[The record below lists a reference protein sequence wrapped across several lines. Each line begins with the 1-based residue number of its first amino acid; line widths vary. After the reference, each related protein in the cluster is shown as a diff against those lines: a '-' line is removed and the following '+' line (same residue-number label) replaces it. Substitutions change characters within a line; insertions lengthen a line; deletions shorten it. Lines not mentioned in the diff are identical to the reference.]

1 MLDALTAS
9 QAGMLNDIQS
19 MHAISHNLANVS
31 TAGFKREM
39 TIARPFVEHLSLAT
53 TNGDSSYAQFK
64 VTLPQLEMFTD
75 HRAGALKLTS
85 NPLDLALEDD
95 GFFAV
100 MGDSGPVY
108 TRQGNF
114 SLDAQG
120 RLVTVSGLPV
130 QGNGGDI
137 RLTTPNPVID
147 QDGNIYEGDQLVA
160 RLQVVKLSNPEQLIS
175 LGNGLYGTGEGLVP
189 EQPGLLRVRQGYL
202 EMPNVVMTDE
212 MIHMIETMRHF
223 ESSQRVLKSY
233 DSMLDR
239 AINII
244 GEF

>member
-9 QAGMLNDIQS
+9 EAGMLNDIQS
-19 MHAISHNLANVS
+19 MQAISHNLANVS
-31 TAGFKREM
+31 TAGFKRE
-39 TIARPFVEHLSLAT
+39 IAVARPFMEQLNAAAMSDGFSA
-53 TNGDSSYAQFK
+53 AQFK

-75 HRAGALKLTS
+75 HRAGTPKLTG
-85 NPLDLALEDD
+85 NPLDLSLEDD

-100 MGDSGPVY
+100 KGDSGPLY

-114 SLDAQG
+114 RLDERG

-130 QGNGGDI
+130 QSDGGEI
-137 RLTTPNPVID
+137 RLNSPNPVID
-147 QDGNIYEGDQLVA
+147 QDGNVYESDQLVA
-160 RLQVVKLSNPEQLIS
+160 KLQVVKFSHPEQLIN
-175 LGNGLYGTGEGLVP
+175 LGNGLYGAGEGLVP
-189 EQPGLLRVRQGYL
+189 EQPGLNRVRQGYL

-212 MIHMIETMRHF
+212 MIRMIETMRHF